1 VEGGRQVAAT
11 QASRGAKA
19 RALTQALF
27 ERLATLEPGTPEHAR
42 VRAALIEANL
52 PLVRYVALRF
62 RGRNEPLE
70 DIVQVGTVGLIQAI
84 DRFDLGRGVRFATF
98 AMPTIVGEIRRYFR
112 DSVRSVHV
120 PRRVHERWGRVR
132 SAGEELTVALGRT
145 PTTAEIAER
154 LCLTEEEVLASA
166 EAGRAYRVASL
177 EAVREREDAPGLIE
191 RLGYEDP
198 GLTSVEHR
206 ALVRHLLV
214 QLPERERHVLLLR
227 YFGNLTQSQISA
239 ELGVSQM
246 HISRMLARSVTRLR
260 IANLI
265 ES

>member
-177 EAVREREDAPGLIE
+177 EAVRERED
-191 RLGYEDP
+191 DP